1 MKRIILSIIICLVAV
16 TSFAFQQAEFLEQ
29 FGDRKVVNISING
42 LKRTTEKT
50 FLKWIEIESG
60 NNVADYDV
68 ANINERISTKK
79 IFTLAKTVEFYPTE
93 NEAIM
98 LITVGEKFSFFAVPF
113 YNSIDGDK
121 MYGGAALDSN
131 FWGYGGTLL
140 FVGAFGKKDLTTFM
154 LLSQDEM
161 LNNQYSGK
169 LIVNYNTNEIEMTN
183 LDQDL
188 PYYESKQKTIKLGAN
203 LGKKLLDKRLTLG
216 VDLEWQKINIDNKD
230 KLLEEH
236 ELDANFLFPGILIN
250 YDDTKQN
257 FLFRDGFKAESLTS
271 RVFSL
276 DNHYEDFFRSS
287 TQMSYSRTYK
297 SAINISLES
306 SFGLFDRP
314 SLAEDGLSNYY
325 GVKSLPNK
333 NIYAD
338 DWINGAL
345 VLEHTIISK
354 HKLNPTLSYYYEG
367 GYYHNDGLNEK
378 YHGIGSELKIYFDKV
393 AIPAIGLGVAYNFTN
408 QQTILTFNFGM
419 GG

>member
-1 MKRIILSIIICLVAV
+1 MKRFILIIVVGLFAMG
-16 TSFAFQQAEFLEQ
+16 SFAYEQAEFLEQ
-29 FGDRKVVNISING
+29 FGNRKVVNISING

-50 FLKWIEIESG
+50 FLQWMEIDSG

-68 ANINERISTKK
+68 ANIYERISTKK
-79 IFTLAKTVEFYPTE
+79 IFTLAKSVEFYPTE

-140 FVGAFGKKDLTTFM
+140 FVGAFGKKDLTTFV

-183 LDQDL
+183 LDQDP
-188 PYYESKQKTIKLGAN
+188 PYYESKQKTIKLGGN

-257 FLFRDGFKAESLTS
+257 FLFRDGFKAESC
-271 RVFSL
+271 FSS
-276 DNHYEDFFRSS
+276 NERCYVS
-287 TQMSYSRTYK
+287 TQYRF
-297 SAINISLES
+297 L
-306 SFGLFDRP
+306 
-314 SLAEDGLSNYY
+314 
-325 GVKSLPNK
+325 
-333 NIYAD
+333 
-338 DWINGAL
+338 
-345 VLEHTIISK
+345 II
-354 HKLNPTLSYYYEG
+354 G
-367 GYYHNDGLNEK
+367 
-378 YHGIGSELKIYFDKV
+378 
-393 AIPAIGLGVAYNFTN
+393 
-408 QQTILTFNFGM
+408 
-419 GG
+419 

>member
-1 MKRIILSIIICLVAV
+1 M
-16 TSFAFQQAEFLEQ
+16 
-29 FGDRKVVNISING
+29 
-42 LKRTTEKT
+42 
-50 FLKWIEIESG
+50 
-60 NNVADYDV
+60 
-68 ANINERISTKK
+68 
-79 IFTLAKTVEFYPTE
+79 
-93 NEAIM
+93 
-98 LITVGEKFSFFAVPF
+98 
-113 YNSIDGDK
+113 
-121 MYGGAALDSN
+121 
-131 FWGYGGTLL
+131 
-140 FVGAFGKKDLTTFM
+140 
-154 LLSQDEM
+154 
-161 LNNQYSGK
+161 
-169 LIVNYNTNEIEMTN
+169 
-183 LDQDL
+183 
-188 PYYESKQKTIKLGAN
+188 LGAN

-236 ELDANFLFPGILIN
+236 ELDANFLFPGIIIN

-297 SAINISLES
+297 SAINLSLES

-314 SLAEDGLSNYY
+314 SLAEEGLSNYY

-338 DWINGAL
+338 DWVNGAL
-345 VLEHTIISK
+345 VLEHTIIGK

-378 YHGIGSELKIYFDKV
+378 YHGIGSELKVYFDKV

-408 QQTILTFNFGM
+408 QQTIFTFNFGM